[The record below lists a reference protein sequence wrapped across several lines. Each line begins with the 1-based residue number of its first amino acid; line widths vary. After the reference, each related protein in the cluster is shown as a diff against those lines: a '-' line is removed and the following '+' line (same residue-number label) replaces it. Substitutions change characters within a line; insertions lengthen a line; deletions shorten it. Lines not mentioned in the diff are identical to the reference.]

1 MAAKQILHLGG
12 PASSYGC
19 LEGMCI
25 ELDHAGGEGG
35 ANATCPGTA
44 CANKGLAASEWI
56 IMAAHFVRCV
66 STQSPRDLQIVDG
79 DCRGGTRCAKIGAVQ
94 QASSSLCGNLAFLS
108 PAPRCYAQN
117 RCAVDAD
124 AGSGGLAR
132 RPQGNAAKSKPPTAR
147 WLLTALVDTHI
158 KKSELHSSLLPPALA
173 RPIKAGTVLMLA
185 MPPVDLDDEG
195 YAVIDCDDC

>member
-1 MAAKQILHLGG
+1 MVTVAAALG
-12 PASSYGC
+12 AQ
-19 LEGMCI
+19 
-25 ELDHAGGEGG
+25 ELARCNRQ
-35 ANATCPGTA
+35 ALLCVATLP
-44 CANKGLAASEWI
+44 
-56 IMAAHFVRCV
+56 
-66 STQSPRDLQIVDG
+66 
-79 DCRGGTRCAKIGAVQ
+79 
-94 QASSSLCGNLAFLS
+94 FLS

-173 RPIKAGTVLMLA
+173 RPIKAGTVLMLP